1 MERKIKT
8 LQEAKNIFEK
18 LKTDLKSILFSIDKI
33 NVKLLKKL
41 KRSPYIKDKQLLKLI
56 DFLENNI
63 EEINDNKVPI
73 RVDYVEKR
81 EIDRSTLY
89 SFDGPFQ
96 LLHAD
101 VANLEFL
108 GKSTSVPNYALLIVD
123 VYSSKVHVY
132 PMRSRKQILKKL
144 EQFYTDVQNE
154 RKNKN
159 TRLQVDNEFQQV
171 KIKDLN
177 DKFNVTMFTTSLRG
191 GKAFAAEQKI
201 RELKSRTSKLKA
213 ISG

>member
-73 RVDYVEKR
+73 RFDYVEKR

-108 GKSTSVPNYALLIVD
+108 GKSASVPNYALLIVD

-132 PMRSRKQILKKL
+132 PMRSRK
-144 EQFYTDVQNE
+144 
-154 RKNKN
+154 KNP
-159 TRLQVDNEFQQV
+159 Q
-171 KIKDLN
+171 
-177 DKFNVTMFTTSLRG
+177 
-191 GKAFAAEQKI
+191 KA
-201 RELKSRTSKLKA
+201 
-213 ISG
+213 